1 MNQNTN
7 DLNLQQAFQLGLGLD
22 PTATY
27 ETLEFAK
34 TEQWDSI
41 AHMKLIA
48 AIEEKFAIRLDV
60 KDILELNSY
69 LKAREIVNHYL
80 KKNS

>member
-7 DLNLQQAFQLGLGLD
+7 DINLKQAFQHGLGLD
-22 PTATY
+22 SSTAY

-48 AIEEKFAIRLDV
+48 AIEEKFTIRLDV
-60 KDILELNSY
+60 NDILEMNSY

-80 KKNS
+80 NKD